1 MAFLRTPD
9 YPANLRSKVVL
20 LPHSLFLLFNHQFTT
35 TQEAD
40 ARKSLGVERIVNLPQ
55 GLQDLWSSVPPDRA
69 EIVPYLEPI
78 REWLQSQ
85 SNSKDY
91 VLIQGDFGATYL
103 MVRFAFDR
111 GLIPIYSTSFR
122 EAVEEHKPDGSVLL
136 THHFQHRMF
145 RRYGR

>member
-9 YPANLRSKVVL
+9 YPANLLSKVVL
-20 LPHSLFLLFNHQFTT
+20 LHHSLFLLFNHQFTT

-40 ARKSLGVERIVNLPQ
+40 ALQSLGVERIVNLPQ

-78 REWLQSQ
+78 KNWLESET
-85 SNSKDY
+85 NPGDY

-103 MVRFAFDR
+103 MVSFAFDR
-111 GLIPIYSTSFR
+111 GLIPIYSTSLR
-122 EAVEEHKPDGSVLL
+122 EAAEEHKPDGSVLL
-136 THHFQHRMF
+136 THHFHHRMF